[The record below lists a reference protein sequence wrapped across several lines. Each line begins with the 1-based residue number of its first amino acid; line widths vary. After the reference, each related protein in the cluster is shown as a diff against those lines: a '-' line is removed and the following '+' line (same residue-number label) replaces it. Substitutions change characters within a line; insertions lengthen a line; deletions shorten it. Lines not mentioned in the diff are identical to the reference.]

1 MSSAF
6 TSLLDFGRALRSAFF
21 FGRFVTIFAVSGG
34 AVWGSIIAR
43 KPKLLNSNALCLS

>member
-21 FGRFVTIFAVSGG
+21 FGRFVAISALRGSAVR
-34 AVWGSIIAR
+34 GSISAR
-43 KPKLLNSNALCLS
+43 KPKLPNSNALCLS